1 MAEAGHKDE
10 AAHKDKV
17 RAEFTRQAPAYAEA
31 PVIKDPLHL
40 QKLIDAV
47 KPAPTDRVLEIATGP
62 GHVAL
67 AFARVCREV
76 IGVDLTEAPLKIAER
91 MRAERGLANV
101 RFQQGDVE
109 ARLPFTDGEFDVVV
123 CRFAVHHFEHP
134 EKVLEEMSRLCRV
147 GGTVAIEDMIASEHP
162 ERAAYHNRFEQL
174 RDSSHTRALPLSEL
188 VQRLSSAGL
197 EIVRF
202 SSDGL
207 KNPVERW
214 FESAFTPAG
223 KRAEAL
229 AMIER
234 DLNEDLSGT
243 NPARID
249 GELFFTH
256 RTAIVVTRKLK
267 PRAA

>member
-1 MAEAGHKDE
+1 M
-10 AAHKDKV
+10 AHKDLV
-17 RAEFTRQAPAYAEA
+17 REEFTRQAPGYADA

-40 QKLIDAV
+40 QALLDQV
-47 KPAPTDRVLEIATGP
+47 KPPHDARVLEIATGP

-76 IGVDLTEAPLKIAER
+76 VGVDLTDAPLKIAER
-91 MRAERGLANV
+91 MRAERGIANV
-101 RFQQGDVE
+101 RFMQGDVE
-109 ARLPFTDGEFDVVV
+109 ARLPFDDGAFDVVV

-134 EKVLEEMSRLCRV
+134 EKVIAEMSRLCRV
-147 GGTVAIEDMIASEHP
+147 GGIVAVEDLISSEHR
-162 ERAAYHNRFEQL
+162 ERADYYNRYERL
-174 RDSSHTRALPLSEL
+174 RDSSHTRALALSEL
-188 VQRLSSAGL
+188 VRTMAGAGL

-207 KNPVERW
+207 MNPVGRW
-214 FESAFTPAG
+214 FDAGFTPAD

-234 DLNEDLSGT
+234 DLTEDLTGA
-243 NPARID
+243 NPRRVD

-256 RTAIVVTRKLK
+256 RTAIVVARKLR
-267 PRAA
+267 PRG